1 MKNDLEVDEESK
13 EITNP
18 KSSMSSNTNFS
29 LIQESSNPES
39 NQSSGHKF
47 RLFNLFGKKQ
57 KKDKPI

>member
-1 MKNDLEVDEESK
+1 MEGDEELK
-13 EITNP
+13 EAVNP

-39 NQSSGHKF
+39 NQSSGYKF
-47 RLFNLFGKKQ
+47 KIFTIFNKKS

>member
-13 EITNP
+13 EVINP
-18 KSSMSSNTNFS
+18 KSSMSTNGNFS

-47 RLFNLFGKKQ
+47 KIFNLFSKK
-57 KKDKPI
+57 KKDKPV